1 MKTTF
6 AERLRELRLEKGLS
20 QVELAAIGGAKNRR
34 TQFSY
39 EIGEYKPNSDYL
51 HRLFLAGFDTH
62 YLLTGNRLA
71 KPNMP
76 ERGPGYSDEG
86 WAIFT
91 NGWDAYA
98 KALSC
103 SGLFG
108 APNDC
113 TEDA

>member
-1 MKTTF
+1 MSTPF
-6 AERLRELRLEKGLS
+6 AQRLKEVRLERGLS
-20 QVELAAIGGAKNRR
+20 QTALAKIGGGRKGAQINYENGKRR
-34 TQFSY
+34 
-39 EIGEYKPNSDYL
+39 PNSDYL
-51 HRLFLAGFDTH
+51 QRLWQAGFDTH
-62 YLLTGNRLA
+62 YLLTGNRFA
-71 KPNMP
+71 TPNMP

-98 KALSC
+98 KAMSC